1 MPIEIKEIIIRT
13 NIDAGEKIREPVD
26 IQKLKIEILQEC
38 LKKVNQMLQK
48 PFEP

>member
-13 NIDAGEKIREPVD
+13 RIEEPVKMQD
-26 IQKLKIEILQEC
+26 QTELKRMKNEILQEC
-38 LKKVNQMLQK
+38 MKILKNKVQK

>member
-13 NIDAGEKIREPVD
+13 RIEETLRNTETAE
-26 IQKLKIEILQEC
+26 LKRMKNEILQEC
-38 LKKVNQMLQK
+38 VKILKNKIQK